1 MLRPRPPLKKLRRT
15 VRQEVWR
22 QAEQGRRVRL
32 MFQDEGRFGL
42 LGTPRR
48 CWAPLGTR
56 PIVGA
61 RLQRKYL
68 YAFSAVSPHDGVMDS
83 LVLPW
88 VNAQTMSMFLQE
100 VAQRHADEFIVMVM
114 DQAGWH
120 IAGELVLPP
129 NMRVIYLPPY
139 SPELNPAEH
148 LWEALREDCFANHVF
163 TDLNAVERALTA
175 GIVALESDP
184 VRTRSMAGFKWITSI
199 SLNAT

>member
-1 MLRPRPPLKKLRRT
+1 M
-15 VRQEVWR
+15 R
-22 QAEQGRRVRL
+22 QAEQGRTVRL

-48 CWAPLGTR
+48 CWAPAGTR

-61 RLQRKYL
+61 RLERKYI

-88 VNAQTMSMFLQE
+88 VNAETMSIFLDE
-100 VAQRHADEFIVMVM
+100 VAQRHADEFVVMVM

-120 IAGELVLPP
+120 LAGDLVIPA
-129 NMRVIYLPPY
+129 NMRLIFLPPY

-148 LWEALREDCFANHVF
+148 LWKSLRQDCFANHVF
-163 TDLNAVERALTA
+163 ADLDAVERVLA
-175 GIVALESDP
+175 GGLVALESDHEK
-184 VRTRSMAGFKWITSI
+184 TRSMTAFRWITSI
-199 SLNAT
+199 SFKAN